1 MLMGFPLQSL
11 RNWIP
16 FSAPEAE
23 DAEAAAL
30 RQWLDRHAHASAG
43 KIAIGLANRV
53 PVLAAKQKN
62 LHMRVHLLDMFLEAA
77 EGILASIEDEIC
89 RASLPLPSE
98 VQANALAADNLV
110 KALASSYGA
119 VVSAIES
126 RRLGTGLSHLLQS
139 TIQNTMRLIARR
151 QALAYR
157 AYAYPS
163 PGSWLQLHQ
172 FHAIARARNLALTTK
187 DGRNIEDIYVRS
199 LLLALADPT
208 KRSRN
213 DLDTIGGCID
223 SLLPLAHL
231 THLSSLGEQDRKSKS
246 LFLLQASEGC
256 GSRPLSKV
264 TSLPPIDALALD
276 TREVVAELTRNLR
289 RPNPTVHCPPEL
301 VESMIHM
308 WSSPPT
314 RRFTRS
320 RVKPKADLVSG
331 IPSVAKYLQSA
342 FTRRQSDTPNHPSMP
357 VSEWYIV
364 NESPDGFG
372 LRYSRG
378 DPGSFDVGD
387 LVGVRPRERSRVHI
401 CLIRRVSNSGHGRF
415 ELGVQELSPLALPI
429 PLAADPNSNAR
440 DAILLPRL
448 PGFGNVSGLA
458 APAGILFSGGE
469 VIWSRNN
476 LSFRHQLGRRIEGNH
491 RTELFLLA

>member
-1 MLMGFPLQSL
+1 MGFPLHSL

-16 FSAPEAE
+16 FSAPETE
-23 DAEAAAL
+23 DAEASAL
-30 RQWLDRHAHASAG
+30 RNWLDRHAHASAG

-53 PVLAAKQKN
+53 PILAAKQKN
-62 LHMRVHLLDMFLEAA
+62 LHMRVRLIDIFREAA
-77 EGILASIEDEIC
+77 EGILVTIEDDLN
-89 RASLPLPSE
+89 RAPFPIPAE
-98 VQANALAADNLV
+98 VQTNALAADNLL

-126 RRLGTGLSHLLQS
+126 RRLGTGLSYLLQAAIRH
-139 TIQNTMRLIARR
+139 TVDLVARR
-151 QALAYR
+151 QVLAYR
-157 AYAYPS
+157 AYTYPS
-163 PGSWLQLHQ
+163 PASWLQLHQ
-172 FHAIARARNLALTTK
+172 FHAIARAKNLASVSK
-187 DGRNIEDIYVRS
+187 DGPSIEGVYIRS

-213 DLDTIGGCID
+213 DLEAVTNCID
-223 SLLPLAHL
+223 SLLHLARL
-231 THLSSLGEQDRKSKS
+231 AHLSSLGELDSKSQS
-246 LFLLQASEGC
+246 LFLLQAGDGC
-256 GSRPLSKV
+256 ARPLSKV
-264 TSLPPIDALALD
+264 TSMPPADALALD
-276 TREVVAELTRNLR
+276 TRDVVGELTRNLTQ
-289 RPNPTVHCPPEL
+289 PNPALHCPPGL
-301 VESMIHM
+301 AESMIQM
-308 WSSPPT
+308 WSSPPS

-331 IPSVAKYLQSA
+331 ISSIAKYLQSA
-342 FTRRQSDTPNHPSMP
+342 FTRRQTDQCNHPNMP

-378 DPGSFDVGD
+378 DSGNFDVGD

-401 CLIRRVSNSGHGRF
+401 CMIRRVSNSGHGRF
-415 ELGVQELSPLALPI
+415 ELGLQALSPLALPI
-429 PLAADPNSNAR
+429 PLAATPDSDAH

-458 APAGILFSGGE
+458 APAGVLSSGGE

-476 LSFRHQLGRRIEGNH
+476 LSFRHQLGRRVEGNH